1 MLRNRNLRNHCGNVM
16 KKPRIIGEDP
26 FLSFRFKIV
35 IDGLNVAGFDQ
46 MTGIGFNEVTGL
58 TFETEVET
66 FREGGLNTHEHQLF
80 GPSKCPE
87 KLVLKRGLAGD
98 ELWQW
103 YKQVMSGKLVRKN
116 HVAITL
122 RDYSGA
128 EVPKWTW
135 MFKNVCPVKWTGPQ
149 FRAGT
154 AEVAFDTIE
163 LIHRGLRIM

>member
-1 MLRNRNLRNHCGNVM
+1 M
-16 KKPRIIGEDP
+16 KYAPGRKIVRDP
-26 FLSFRFKIV
+26 YLSFRFKV
-35 IDGLNVAGFDQ
+35 LIDGLKVAGFDDIKI
-46 MTGIGFNEVTGL
+46 GIGFNEVTGL

-87 KLVLKRGLAGD
+87 RLVLKRGLAGD
-98 ELWQW
+98 EFWKW
-103 YKQVMSGKLVRKN
+103 YQQVMSGKLVRKN
-116 HVAITL
+116 HVTISL

-135 MFKNVCPVKWTGPQ
+135 VFENVCPVKWTGPQ
-149 FRAGT
+149 FKAGT

-163 LIHRGLRIM
+163 LIHRGLRITSG